1 MSVGGVEHPG
11 AARATV
17 GTATVCGEVPRG
29 EVVPVAPDQRGA
41 AGMAIGA
48 LPGLVVDVA
57 GKDVTQTRRERVV
70 GYGAWMIEDTAAAA

>member
-1 MSVGGVEHPG
+1 
-11 AARATV
+11 
-17 GTATVCGEVPRG
+17 
-29 EVVPVAPDQRGA
+29 
-41 AGMAIGA
+41 MAIGA